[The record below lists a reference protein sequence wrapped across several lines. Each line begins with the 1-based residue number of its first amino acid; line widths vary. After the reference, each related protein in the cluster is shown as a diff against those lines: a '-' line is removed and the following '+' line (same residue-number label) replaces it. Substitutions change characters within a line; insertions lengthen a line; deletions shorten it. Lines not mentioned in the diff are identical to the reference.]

1 MAGEKLIDFI
11 MQRHGNSAEYA
22 DVIFGIVSS
31 INPLTIQVGDKLTL
45 PSELLILGQNV
56 SKRKIKIDGKSVE
69 VDQSLKTKDSVA
81 MIRMDGGQTF
91 FVLEKTS

>member
-11 MQRHGNSAEYA
+11 MQRHGNSSEYA
-22 DVIFGIVSS
+22 DIIFGIVSS

-69 VDQSLKTKDSVA
+69 VDQSLNTKDSVA